1 MPTEEWFFADAWKN
15 GANIDHADPTNT
27 KVAHCKNAIQ
37 ISSTEHLIIYDLDCR
52 QELDHVLY
60 Y

>member
-1 MPTEEWFFADAWKN
+1 MSTEEWVFADVWIN
-15 GANIDHADPTNT
+15 GSKIDYADPTNT

>member
-1 MPTEEWFFADAWKN
+1 MPTEKWFFADAWKN

-27 KVAHCKNAIQ
+27 KVAHSKNAIQ